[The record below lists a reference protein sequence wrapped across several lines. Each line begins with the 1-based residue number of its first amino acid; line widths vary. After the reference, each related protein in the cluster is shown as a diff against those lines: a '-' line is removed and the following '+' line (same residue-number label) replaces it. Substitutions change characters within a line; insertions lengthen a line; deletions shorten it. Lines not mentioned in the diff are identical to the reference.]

1 MAAVRK
7 IRRRRPPRRTTSDS
21 SDLQRRILRG
31 ILFFGAA
38 ILVVIFF
45 FGDHGLYQLYKVR
58 GEREQLIREIEQLR
72 ANRIKLEVKK
82 DQLTNDFEHIER
94 LARERYR
101 MAKKGE
107 KVFKVIDAAQKNKRK
122 SSGF

>member
-7 IRRRRPPRRTTSDS
+7 SRRRRPPSRITSGS
-21 SDLQRRILRG
+21 SALQRRVVSG
-31 ILFFGAA
+31 ILLFGAA
-38 ILVVIFF
+38 VLVIIFF
-45 FGDHGLYQLYKVR
+45 FGDHGLYQLYKIR
-58 GEREQLIREIEQLR
+58 GEREQLINEIEQLR
-72 ANRIKLEVKK
+72 ANRIKLEEKK

-107 KVFKVIDAAQKNKRK
+107 KVFKVIDAAQQKRGK
-122 SSGF
+122 GSEF